1 MPKTTYR
8 QVVEA
13 TIGQL
18 IVDVLGDDTLPREAK
33 SGSMATVTTLAER
46 LADEGH
52 YDNLREAL
60 LDLGFPPMLM
70 DSFLEMKNK
79 DRPS

>member
-1 MPKTTYR
+1 MPENTYR

-18 IVDVLGDDTLPREAK
+18 IVDVLADATLPREAK
-33 SGSMATVTTLAER
+33 SGSMAMITCLAEK

>member
-1 MPKTTYR
+1 MPENTYR

-18 IVDVLGDDTLPREAK
+18 IMDVLGDDTLPREAK
-33 SGSMATVTTLAER
+33 SGAMAMVTTLAEK

-52 YDNLREAL
+52 YENQREAL
-60 LDLGFPPMLM
+60 LELGFPPMLM